1 MPHEERMLKG
11 AFHQH
16 GKASFSNLN
25 NTARRTGYSQTPYM
39 KKSVPDMGNIYQ
51 TNHEVSALVKRH
63 GKDSINAMYH
73 SIPTIMESPLW
84 QEIQEWKL
92 DTCNTWC
99 GTMEPR
105 PVVTPTML

>member
-51 TNHEVSALVKRH
+51 TSGGHN
-63 GKDSINAMYH
+63 
-73 SIPTIMESPLW
+73 SPDFDRTVDA
-84 QEIQEWKL
+84 ERKVE
-92 DTCNTWC
+92 
-99 GTMEPR
+99 R
-105 PVVTPTML
+105 A